1 MVMYKRGS
9 RVGFFERISRG
20 WKVTKLGM
28 AVIRAD
34 PELMVYTFLSAVL
47 SIFAIGAAISGSI
60 GLEIF
65 SGGLDSEA
73 TSNEEG
79 TNDLVNAG
87 HMAIWFAFYLVISVI
102 TVFWNSAIIASA
114 YERMSAGTNPSFSYG
129 IKQAMKCLPQILIWG
144 VISGTVGLFLQILE
158 GISKDS
164 DAPIPIRAV
173 AGLASFILGIA
184 WWIATFFVIPMI
196 VLERSGVIDGMSQ
209 SPKLFMKTWGEGI
222 TSHVG
227 TGLLLFFAVFILF
240 LVFTPVMM
248 VGGSVAVLGAV
259 ALVLSIL
266 LVALFFTTVEAVNR
280 ASLYYYAKTGE
291 APPMAQKHGLSF

>member
-1 MVMYKRGS
+1 MMMYKRGS
-9 RVGFFERISRG
+9 RVGLWGRISRG

-87 HMAIWFAFYLVISVI
+87 HMATWFAFYLVISVI

-164 DAPIPIRAV
+164 DAPLPIRAV

-184 WWIATFFVIPMI
+184 WWITTFFVIPMI

-291 APPMAQKHGLSF
+291 APPMAQKYGLSF

>member
-196 VLERSGVIDGMSQ
+196 VLERSGVIDGMNQ
-209 SPKLFMKTWGEGI
+209 SPKLFFKTWGEGI

-291 APPMAQKHGLSF
+291 APPMAQKYGLSF

>member
-164 DAPIPIRAV
+164 DAPLPIRAV
-173 AGLASFILGIA
+173 AGLASFILCIA

-291 APPMAQKHGLSF
+291 APPMAQKYGLSF

>member
-9 RVGFFERISRG
+9 RVGFFGRISRG

-65 SGGLDSEA
+65 SGGFDSET

-79 TNDLVNAG
+79 ANDLVNAG

-209 SPKLFMKTWGEGI
+209 PIMKGKPKPMRYPK
-222 TSHVG
+222 SRSC
-227 TGLLLFFAVFILF
+227 F
-240 LVFTPVMM
+240 LE
-248 VGGSVAVLGAV
+248 
-259 ALVLSIL
+259 IL
-266 LVALFFTTVEAVNR
+266 LVMVNPIQN
-280 ASLYYYAKTGE
+280 LHDKITGFRSIGPE
-291 APPMAQKHGLSF
+291 PRPLTSS

>member
-79 TNDLVNAG
+79 ANDLVNAG

-164 DAPIPIRAV
+164 DAPLPIRAV